1 MPKWR
6 KKAQKGHRKPAGAG
20 TAEQQGGRRTKAKSR
35 KAKSRRAKSRKAK
48 SRKVEKGIDLVITAS
63 V

>member
-1 MPKWR
+1 MPKG
-6 KKAQKGHRKPAGAG
+6 KKKTKKGHRKPERAG

-35 KAKSRRAKSRKAK
+35 K
-48 SRKVEKGIDLVITAS
+48 VEKGIDLVIIAS